1 MKTSKVAV
9 IGAGLGGLSAAISL
23 RAAGYQVEVF
33 EKNEKIGGKL
43 NLFEKDGFTFDL
55 GPSIFTLP
63 QFFRDLFERAEKRM
77 EDYVQLDAVTPHW
90 RNFFEKGPS
99 IDLYQ
104 ENELMKG
111 ELAKLPGDLEKN
123 WAELQSFLDYG
134 RKQYSV
140 VSDGYFKKGLDNLWE
155 FIKHYKLGL
164 MGGKIDYRATMSESI
179 AKRLSDPKLRMIF
192 EYFIKYVGSSA
203 LQAPGYMNLMP
214 IIQYDYGLWYVR
226 GGMYQLANG
235 LGKLMEEMDITVHLN
250 ADVQSITKEGKKV
263 TSVNLADGTS
273 HAADIIVSNMEVIP
287 AYQKLLNEPSAFTQ
301 KLDKKILAGL
311 LWHRSPYRNKQAFPP
326 VGSPQ
331 LFLF

>member
-104 ENELMKG
+104 
-111 ELAKLPGDLEKN
+111 
-123 WAELQSFLDYG
+123 
-134 RKQYSV
+134 
-140 VSDGYFKKGLDNLWE
+140 
-155 FIKHYKLGL
+155 
-164 MGGKIDYRATMSESI
+164 
-179 AKRLSDPKLRMIF
+179 
-192 EYFIKYVGSSA
+192 
-203 LQAPGYMNLMP
+203 
-214 IIQYDYGLWYVR
+214 
-226 GGMYQLANG
+226 
-235 LGKLMEEMDITVHLN
+235 
-250 ADVQSITKEGKKV
+250 
-263 TSVNLADGTS
+263 
-273 HAADIIVSNMEVIP
+273 
-287 AYQKLLNEPSAFTQ
+287 
-301 KLDKKILAGL
+301 
-311 LWHRSPYRNKQAFPP
+311 
-326 VGSPQ
+326 
-331 LFLF
+331 

>member
-1 MKTSKVAV
+1 MNDPKVAV

-43 NLFEKDGFTFDL
+43 NLFEKNGYTFDL

-63 QFFRDLFERAEKRM
+63 QFFRDLFERAGKKM

-90 RNFFEKGPS
+90 RNFFENGPS

-134 RKQYSV
+134 RKQYDV
-140 VSDGYFKKGLDNLWE
+140 VNNGYFEKGLDNLWE
-155 FIKHYKLGL
+155 FIKHYKFSL
-164 MGGKIDYRATMSESI
+164 MGGKIDYRATMAESI

-192 EYFIKYVGSSA
+192 
-203 LQAPGYMNLMP
+203 
-214 IIQYDYGLWYVR
+214 
-226 GGMYQLANG
+226 
-235 LGKLMEEMDITVHLN
+235 
-250 ADVQSITKEGKKV
+250 
-263 TSVNLADGTS
+263 
-273 HAADIIVSNMEVIP
+273 
-287 AYQKLLNEPSAFTQ
+287 
-301 KLDKKILAGL
+301 
-311 LWHRSPYRNKQAFPP
+311 
-326 VGSPQ
+326 
-331 LFLF
+331 